1 MKKTLPKLIAAILI
15 TLLIMIVIAIR
26 PTFSDLVSG
35 FDKLAA
41 SGSQTEEQSDSFFKE
56 IGRRIS
62 KNIQWAEPKEEQP
75 SVIPEDI
82 SEPAPDDFLA
92 EVSLVPVTLQY
103 VVDGDT
109 VIVSEGFDEFKVRL
123 IGINTEESV
132 AAEEYYKE
140 NNEWGKQASDYT
152 KSLLEEYKGNTIYLE
167 YDVQISD
174 DYLRKLAY
182 VWLNEDTDDINNM
195 LQVQLLKSGYA
206 EVMKMEP
213 NTKYASE
220 FQIFYEEAVNNH
232 SGLWAD
238 DMFREFKEIRE

>member
-26 PTFSDLVSG
+26 PTFSDLVTG
-35 FDKLAA
+35 FDKLSSSSTA
-41 SGSQTEEQSDSFFKE
+41 EEQGDSFFKE
-56 IGRRIS
+56 IGNRIS
-62 KNIQWAEPKEEQP
+62 ENIQWSEPKEENP
-75 SVIPEDI
+75 SE
-82 SEPAPDDFLA
+82 LA
-92 EVSLVPVTLQY
+92 EAEEEVTEELPLEVTLVPVTLQY
-103 VVDGDT
+103 VIDGDT
-109 VIVSEGFDEFKVRL
+109 IIVSEGFDEFKVRL

-195 LQVQLLKSGYA
+195 LQVQILKSGYA

-232 SGLWAD
+232 IGLWAD
-238 DMFREFKEIRE
+238 DTFREFKEIRE